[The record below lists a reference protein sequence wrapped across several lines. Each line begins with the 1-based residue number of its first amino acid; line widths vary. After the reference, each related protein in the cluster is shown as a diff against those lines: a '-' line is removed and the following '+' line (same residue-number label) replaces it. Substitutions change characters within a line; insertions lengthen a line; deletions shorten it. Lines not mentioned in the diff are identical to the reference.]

1 MNWTWSP
8 TFLNF
13 THKSKEKYIR
23 DISSTR
29 FGSLNSPVEELEH
42 ATPVALL
49 ELLVE
54 LQEVAHGVIVVLLEY
69 PLQLHL
75 DLTG

>member
-1 MNWTWSP
+1 M
-8 TFLNF
+8 
-13 THKSKEKYIR
+13 
-23 DISSTR
+23 
-29 FGSLNSPVEELEH
+29 EELEH
-42 ATPVALL
+42 ATPVTLL

-54 LQEVAHGVIVVLLEY
+54 LQEVAHGVIVVLLEH

>member
-1 MNWTWSP
+1 M
-8 TFLNF
+8 
-13 THKSKEKYIR
+13 
-23 DISSTR
+23 
-29 FGSLNSPVEELEH
+29 EELEH

-54 LQEVAHGVIVVLLEY
+54 LQEVAHGVIVVLLEH